1 VSGADIS
8 LGTYFRLPEP
18 KGRTFGELDILFED
32 RVPARKFAT
41 TQVDEFKAAERN
53 AQAEVLGAGM
63 VH

>member
-1 VSGADIS
+1 
-8 LGTYFRLPEP
+8 
-18 KGRTFGELDILFED
+18 
-32 RVPARKFAT
+32 VPARKFAT